1 MAGEEK
7 TEKATPKKRKDTR
20 KKGEVLQSK
29 EVAVAVSWWE
39 YSHFL
44 QYSETICSRCF

>member
-20 KKGEVLQSK
+20 KRARYCKARKLRLRF
-29 EVAVAVSWWE
+29 SWWE

-44 QYSETICSRCF
+44 RYSETICSRCF

>member
-29 EVAVAVSWWE
+29 EVAVAVLDRKSTRLNS
-39 YSHFL
+39 SHA
-44 QYSETICSRCF
+44 T